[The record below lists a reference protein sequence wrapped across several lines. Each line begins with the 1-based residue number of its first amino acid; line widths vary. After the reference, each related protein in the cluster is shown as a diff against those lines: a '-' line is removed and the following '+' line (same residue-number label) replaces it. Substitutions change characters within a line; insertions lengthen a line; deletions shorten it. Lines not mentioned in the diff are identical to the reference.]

1 MPRFLKVLPGLLVWA
16 GAMGCSP
23 APVQGPTCAS
33 RPASAPAEWTSLLEP
48 AAMKRWKVVQGSAS
62 FDGGVIALHSGNGV
76 ETTILADGLSFRDG
90 VLEVDIQRP
99 VDMPDNAPLTV
110 ALRLALRIDWSSVY
124 IVCRPQRVDACRG
137 SAFCRRPEV
146 AEHFEDI
153 PKVATGY
160 ERWRFE
166 LTDGQMECFRD
177 GVRVLK
183 YTDKDPRA
191 GTIAL
196 TAAGCKTIITAL
208 RYKAR

>member
-1 MPRFLKVLPGLLVWA
+1 
-16 GAMGCSP
+16 MGCSP
-23 APVQGPTCAS
+23 AAPQGPACAS
-33 RPASAPAEWTSLLEP
+33 QPASAPAEWTSLLEP
-48 AAMKRWKVVQGSAS
+48 PAMKRWKVVQGSAS
-62 FDGGVIALHSGNGV
+62 FEDGVIALNGDGGA
-76 ETTILADGLSFRDG
+76 ETTILADGLSFRNG

-99 VDMPDNAPLTV
+99 MDMPDNSPLTV

-124 IVCRPQRVDACRG
+124 IVCRPLRVDACRG

-146 AEHFEDI
+146 AEQFEDI
-153 PKVATGY
+153 PRAASGR

-177 GVRVLK
+177 GVRVLQ
-183 YTDKDPRA
+183 YMDKDPRA